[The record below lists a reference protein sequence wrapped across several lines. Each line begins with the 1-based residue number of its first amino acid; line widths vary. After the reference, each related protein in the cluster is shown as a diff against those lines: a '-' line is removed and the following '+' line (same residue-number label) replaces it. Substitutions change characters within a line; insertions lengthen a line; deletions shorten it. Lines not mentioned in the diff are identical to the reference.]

1 MRQIKMKLV
10 RDCIP
15 EIIESDGKWCLTRT
29 VHGPD
34 EHMVFLK
41 EKMEE
46 ETQEFLEAPSYEEAA
61 DMIEVIKAF
70 CHLNGL
76 EWEAALATAER
87 KEEERGGFY
96 QGIILQE
103 VK

>member
-1 MRQIKMKLV
+1 
-10 RDCIP
+10 
-15 EIIESDGKWCLTRT
+15 
-29 VHGPD
+29 
-34 EHMVFLK
+34 MVFLK